1 MVKMVFIFG
10 CETSCFN
17 YIFDHYRQRIF
28 LLISLLVCLFVFTF
42 PFKNSSTPKLL
53 QGKSYNTP
61 VKQKFFCKRLKPF
74 QSNKKW
80 CVEITI
86 FFIFYFFVKPKSGQI
101 FIFLYCSFRS
111 KVKIRTKSCNKKI
124 DKLWLKQLYLT
135 ITLRT
140 YKANKCEKSCWILFW
155 KVFTLYIKASRKL
168 R

>member
-1 MVKMVFIFG
+1 MQKGQVCKKKIDQQMVKMVFIFG

-17 YIFDHYRQRIF
+17 QIFDHYSQRIF
-28 LLISLLVCLFVFTF
+28 LLISLVVCLFVFTF

-53 QGKSYNTP
+53 QGKSYKTP

-86 FFIFYFFVKPKSGQI
+86 VFIFYFFGKPKSGQI

-124 DKLWLKQLYLT
+124 DKL
-135 ITLRT
+135 
-140 YKANKCEKSCWILFW
+140 
-155 KVFTLYIKASRKL
+155 
-168 R
+168 